1 VKEQA
6 PYGSWPSP
14 IGIELVTSDRV
25 RSFTGVWLHE
35 DRVAWLETRPAEE
48 GRIALVA
55 VDPGGEPYDLVP
67 AGFNVRTRVH
77 EYGGGACWFH
87 GATAFC
93 SGFDDSRIYRI
104 EPGSEPRAITPE
116 PPEPNSVRYA
126 DGVVTPDG
134 ATTVCVRERHEAGE
148 VVNELV
154 TLPTDG
160 SGDARVLRSGCDFY
174 SSPRLSPNGRT
185 LAWLQWSHPNMPWD
199 GTELW
204 IGDLGAD
211 GVEGARRVAGGP
223 EESIFQP
230 EWSPSGVLHFASDR
244 TGWWN
249 LYALDGAGERAI
261 AHVEGEVGMPQWVFA
276 MRAYAFLGDGRIAR
290 KVSKGAVE
298 RLELVDP
305 SGGVEPVPGTLTA
318 FGWTSFDALGDRIAF
333 AAGGP
338 RDPYAIVTLDTR
350 TGNRR
355 VVRRAFDL
363 ELEPDGISEPRPIE
377 FPTRDGAIAHAFYY
391 PPRSPTHEGP
401 DDELPP
407 LRVSCHGGPTSH
419 TGSALSPSFQFWT
432 SRGIGVVDVN
442 YRGST
447 GFGRPY
453 RDALRGRWGVVD
465 VTDCIDAAAF
475 LAEQGEVDPER
486 IWIEGGSAGGY
497 VVLCAL
503 SMYPGV
509 IGAGVSHFGVADMEA
524 FVDTT
529 HKFEARYLDTLIGP
543 YPERAD
549 LYRERSPVHHV
560 DRIDRP
566 LLLLQGLD
574 DRVVPPSQAE
584 IMVEA
589 LERKG
594 IPYAYLPFEGE
605 GHGFRRS
612 ESLQRSLEAVLA
624 FVGQVFGFQ
633 PADEV
638 EPLEVANL

>member
-1 VKEQA
+1 V
-6 PYGSWPSP
+6 
-14 IGIELVTSDRV
+14 LV
-25 RSFTGVWLHE
+25 
-35 DRVAWLETRPAEE
+35 
-48 GRIALVA
+48 
-55 VDPGGEPYDLVP
+55 
-67 AGFNVRTRVH
+67 
-77 EYGGGACWFH
+77 
-87 GATAFC
+87 
-93 SGFDDSRIYRI
+93 
-104 EPGSEPRAITPE
+104 
-116 PPEPNSVRYA
+116 
-126 DGVVTPDG
+126 
-134 ATTVCVRERHEAGE
+134 
-148 VVNELV
+148 
-154 TLPTDG
+154 
-160 SGDARVLRSGCDFY
+160 SGCDFY
-174 SSPRLSPNGRT
+174 SSPRLSPDGGT
-185 LAWLQWSHPNMPWD
+185 LAWLLWNHANMPWD

-204 IGDLGAD
+204 IGELRGD
-211 GVEGARRVAGGP
+211 GVEGARQVAGGP

-230 EWSPSGVLHFASDR
+230 EWSPGGDLHFASDR

-249 LYALDGAGERAI
+249 LYTLDGAHERAI
-261 AHVEGEVGMPQWVFA
+261 APVEGEVGLPQWAFA

-290 KVSKGAVE
+290 KVSESAVD

-305 SGGVEPVPGTLTA
+305 SGGVEPVPGTWTD
-318 FGWTSFDALGDRIAF
+318 FGSTSLDALGDRIAF

-338 RDPYAIVTLDTR
+338 RDPYAIVVLDTR
-350 TGNRR
+350 TGDRR
-355 VVRRAFDL
+355 VVRLSFDV
-363 ELEPDGISEPRPIE
+363 ELEPDGISEPRAIE
-377 FPTRDGAIAHAFYY
+377 YPTRDGATAHAFYY
-391 PPRSPTHEGP
+391 PPRSSTHEGP

-407 LRVSCHGGPTSH
+407 LRVICHGGPTSH

-432 SRGIGVVDVN
+432 SRGIGIVDVN

-475 LAEQGEVDPER
+475 LAEQGEVDAER
-486 IWIEGGSAGGY
+486 MWIEGGSAGGY

-509 IGAGVSHFGVADMEA
+509 IGAGVSHYGVADMEA
-524 FVDTT
+524 FADTT
-529 HKFEARYLDTLIGP
+529 HKFEERYLDTLIGP

-584 IMVEA
+584 IMIEA
-589 LERKG
+589 LERNG

-612 ESLQRSLEAVLA
+612 DSLQRTLEAVLA
-624 FVGQVFGFQ
+624 FVGRIFGFE
-633 PADEV
+633 PSDDV
-638 EPLEVANL
+638 EPVEVANL